1 MIRQKAPGLEIRHL
15 RYFVVLVEERNFAR
29 AAARLGIAQPGL
41 SQQIMNLETILG
53 VSLLDRSRRAVKLTV
68 PGQLL
73 YEEAGKIISQMEST
87 VSALTRVGRG
97 ESGRI
102 SVGYV
107 ASAAYAGVLLQTLS
121 SFRKNY
127 PEVELQLLEVEMRQQ
142 LQSLEE
148 GRLDVG
154 YIRPP
159 APLPGGIALHSI
171 LREPLVIALPAHH
184 PQAYQAG
191 LDLADLKS
199 LTFITPRQ
207 PPDVGFHSNTIR
219 ACEEA
224 GFQPSVSA
232 VGRDFTTIVSMVA
245 LGIGVAVV
253 PQSLRCLQLPGV
265 RYVALSSTTTTSDLA
280 VAHRRAETSPVVRA
294 FLAHLRA
301 ESGAIA
307 SMSP

>member
-1 MIRQKAPGLEIRHL
+1 MAAGSLEIRHL
-15 RYFVVLVEERNFAR
+15 RYFIVLVEERNFAR

-41 SQQIMNLETILG
+41 SQQIMSLERIVG

-73 YEEAGKIISQMEST
+73 YEEACKIIAQMDST

-102 SVGYV
+102 SIGYV
-107 ASAAYAGVLLQTLS
+107 ASAAYAGALIQTLS
-121 SFRKNY
+121 SFRDGY
-127 PEVELQLLEVEMRQQ
+127 PEVELQLLEMEMRQQ
-142 LQSLEE
+142 LLALEE

-159 APLPGGIALHSI
+159 APLPDGVALRPI
-171 LREPLVIALPAHH
+171 LREPLVVALPAHH
-184 PQAYQAG
+184 PQAHHPRI
-191 LDLADLKS
+191 DLADLS
-199 LTFITPRQ
+199 GTTFITPRQ
-207 PPDVGFHSNTIR
+207 PPEVGFHNTTIS

-224 GFQPSVSA
+224 GFQPLISA
-232 VGRDFTTIVSMVA
+232 VGRDFTTIISMVA
-245 LGIGVAVV
+245 LGIGAAIV

-265 RYVALSSTTTTSDLA
+265 RYVALPSTTTTSDLA

-301 ESGAIA
+301 EAGTEKLV
-307 SMSP
+307 PG